1 MLRIYLPS
9 STDLKL
15 CSDVPIIDF
24 VNTWTF
30 ICHRIYVSNPYLR
43 PGTWV
48 LTSGSLQMGL
58 KWFVNL
64 WDTGNWSKMI
74 CQPLGHLLGPGS
86 RVQSYG
92 SGQCLTWFSCALFH
106 GTQEPRPRTQ
116 IPRPRTQIIGPGT
129 RKTYMLRKKNKSKN
143 GLCSGKKGY
152 LNIQIIQYSP

>member
-15 CSDVPIIDF
+15 CSNVPIIDF
-24 VNTWTF
+24 VDTWTF

-86 RVQSYG
+86 RVPGPG
-92 SGQCLTWFSCALFH
+92 SR
-106 GTQEPRPRTQ
+106 TQDPGPRTR
-116 IPRPRTQIIGPGT
+116 IADLLPFELMIIKFVLIDFVPVNSLLFLSLSWIIF
-129 RKTYMLRKKNKSKN
+129 RRASDP
-143 GLCSGKKGY
+143 
-152 LNIQIIQYSP
+152 NIHIIHAIGDLPVISYE